1 MATLTTAKIEKVE
14 KSIYRYR
21 GVHIFKYDYQGFS
34 YKYSTRT
41 DRFCRSDSSYPVTL
55 KSITAKIDADID
67 NNGGI
72 VDYAGY
78 IIFDSRTKV
87 GA

>member
-1 MATLTTAKIEKVE
+1 MTNAKIEKVE
-14 KSIYRYR
+14 KGIYRYR

-41 DRFCRSDSSYPVTL
+41 DRFCRSDSSYPVAL
-55 KSITAKIDADID
+55 KSIASKIDQDID
-67 NNGGI
+67 NNGGV
-72 VDYAGY
+72 VDAQGY
-78 IIFDSRTKV
+78 IVFDSRTKV

>member
-1 MATLTTAKIEKVE
+1 MTNAKIEKVE
-14 KSIYRYR
+14 KGIYRYR

-41 DRFCRSDSSYPVTL
+41 DRYCRSDFSYPVAL
-55 KSITAKIDADID
+55 KSITYKIDQDID
-67 NNGGI
+67 CNGGV
-72 VDYAGY
+72 VDAQGY
-78 IIFDSRTKV
+78 IVYDSRTKV